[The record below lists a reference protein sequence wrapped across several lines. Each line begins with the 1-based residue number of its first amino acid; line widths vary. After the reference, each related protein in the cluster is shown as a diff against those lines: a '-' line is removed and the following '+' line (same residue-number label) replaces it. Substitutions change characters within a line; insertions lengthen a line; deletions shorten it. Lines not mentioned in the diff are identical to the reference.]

1 MDITNDYISK
11 FLGMREETGFRDLFK
26 QPMDLKSL
34 VVSKEKIT
42 IDWIYTIQHVLA
54 QRILLET
61 KSRSPHIKKAIDIGS
76 QFSFVSQASAF
87 LDFTVVEPRVEN
99 TSFVIPDVCSV
110 NFVNGEAQDLPF
122 DEETFDV
129 CTSLHAIEHFGLGRY
144 GDTIDYFGDQRGLRE
159 MCRVMKKGGIMIV
172 SVPTCKDSV
181 IEFNGQRRYNPDD
194 FDSITS
200 DAGFEKQGGFFIVPG
215 SPPLTND
222 PSFLQTYNPT
232 WSSPAYFS
240 VNKKI

>member
-1 MDITNDYISK
+1 VNIANDYIEK
-11 FLGMREETGFRDLFK
+11 FLGLREEPGFRDVFK
-26 QPMDLKSL
+26 RPLDLKSL
-34 VVSKEKIT
+34 VVSQDKIT

-54 QRILLET
+54 QRVLLET
-61 KSRSPHIKKAIDIGS
+61 KMRSPHIKKAIDIGS

-87 LDFTVVEPRVEN
+87 LDFTVVEPRTEN
-99 TSFVIPDVCSV
+99 ASFVIPEVCCV
-110 NFVNGEAQDLPF
+110 DFVNGEAQDLPF
-122 DEETFDV
+122 EDESFDV

-144 GDTIDYFGDQRGLRE
+144 GDTVDYYGDQKGLRE
-159 MCRVMKKGGIMIV
+159 MCRVMKKDGIMIT

-194 FDSITS
+194 FDALTK

-215 SPPLTND
+215 SPPLTKD
-222 PSFLQTYNPT
+222 PSFLETYDPK

-240 VNKKI
+240 INKKI